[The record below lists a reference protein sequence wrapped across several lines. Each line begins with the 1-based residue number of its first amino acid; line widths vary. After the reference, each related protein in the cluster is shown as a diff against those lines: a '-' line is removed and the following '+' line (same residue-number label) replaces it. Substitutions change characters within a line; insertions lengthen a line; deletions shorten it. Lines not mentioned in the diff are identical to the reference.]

1 MLPMAA
7 TAGAT
12 AAIGLGALSAVTERA
27 VWNWGALGPELGWSG
42 VVEAPGLL
50 LLFWLMGR
58 MSAGRMTT
66 RYVLAPFIAILV
78 GLALMQPV
86 VGARVWLG
94 LALMAGGA
102 GWLLFAPVDG
112 GDGDGAKLNLNH
124 E

>member
-1 MLPMAA
+1 
-7 TAGAT
+7 
-12 AAIGLGALSAVTERA
+12 
-27 VWNWGALGPELGWSG
+27 
-42 VVEAPGLL
+42 
-50 LLFWLMGR
+50 
-58 MSAGRMTT
+58 MTT